1 MIKFINIIN
10 SEPYN
15 LFEKFYKK
23 ALDHNEKFIEAISV
37 SSAGQNIKSEDSRYV
52 NLKYI
57 NKDEW
62 VFFSIIIHLIS
73 SISLTRSGSN
83 NYFMEINLYAN

>member
-15 LFEKFYKK
+15 LFEKFYKQ

-37 SSAGQNIKSEDSRYV
+37 SSYDKTSNQVDSRYV

-57 NKDEW
+57 INICRNKIDKK
-62 VFFSIIIHLIS
+62 IS
-73 SISLTRSGSN
+73 KK
-83 NYFMEINLYAN
+83 EINIFPF